1 MRSLSLAG
9 FLRSIFARDVLVWSG
24 KVASS
29 GSASG
34 LFVMSSMDL
43 DTAVRG
49 KRQGVCASWRVD
61 RYNLVVWLTR
71 KIPAS

>member
-1 MRSLSLAG
+1 MRSLSLAA
-9 FLRSIFARDVLVWSG
+9 FLSSILARDALVCSG

-49 KRQGVCASWRVD
+49 KRQGVRA
-61 RYNLVVWLTR
+61 T
-71 KIPAS
+71 